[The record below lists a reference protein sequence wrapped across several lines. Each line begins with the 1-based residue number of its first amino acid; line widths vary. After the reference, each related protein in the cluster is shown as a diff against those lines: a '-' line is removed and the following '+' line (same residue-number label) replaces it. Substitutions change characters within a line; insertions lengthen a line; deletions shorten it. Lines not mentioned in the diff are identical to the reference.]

1 VTSQQP
7 RAFFALDLGSATTSV
22 ALIGHVGGRWRLVG
36 HTSTPRGLGSDALLT
51 ALLQRVDAADPDI
64 LADLGAPPPLDLET
78 LAAAWPRF
86 TSSTTP
92 PRRIAI
98 LAGSR
103 RQRHKLESVARR
115 SGWRI
120 VSGSADDTDIL
131 ELERLILS
139 RETQAV
145 LLGADG
151 SPAGDERRNLPDLAE
166 MVAAATRLRPEL
178 MIVLAGGAAAYESV
192 FFAPG
197 MAAPPPP
204 EATSLQVTVPAP
216 QVSGDAVERA
226 ADKTEEQSKVST
238 EETGEPAPDSD
249 AGPSGEAA
257 GPGEQLV
264 GRGPGSGTV
273 AASAPGGSAPD
284 APAPGTSASAAAAAS
299 GPAPVATAAPTPDN
313 PVAHV
318 LLAPDAEA
326 GSPQGSSLQQ
336 VLEGLRAEPG
346 DSRLGIARSVAT
358 LAYVLDRSIEAV
370 EVGLQAGLIARSE
383 PFGSGHF
390 SIVSSHACLVDGS
403 FAPADPSDE
412 VIDGLAAWSTQ
423 ALDRHRLTDQLVD
436 LRVAPWGN
444 ADGDGAIFRL
454 AAAKA
459 ALARLLAAVPEV
471 GERPM
476 PELLIAAGGILSS
489 LPAPIVA
496 LGLADIIRRPG
507 ITQVASDPARLLG
520 PLGTIEDEAERR
532 RLIAN
537 LADDIL
543 LPVGSLVIPGGVKPG
558 KSAGHLRLQGTA
570 YISEIELHPGA
581 IQVVDLPGGRAATA
595 DLEFRDTVRLAGRG
609 HHFSMQVSGG
619 LAGLLVDLRD
629 VPMRISDRP
638 ETRRAAL
645 DAWQKGMWPEV
656 DE

>member
-36 HTSTPRGLGSDALLT
+36 HTSTPRGPGSDALLT
-51 ALLQRVDAADPDI
+51 ALLQRVSAADPDI
-64 LADLGAPPPLDLET
+64 LADLGAPLPLDLET

-92 PRRIAI
+92 PRRIAV
-98 LAGSR
+98 LAGSK
-103 RQRHKLESVARR
+103 RQRHKLEAVARR

-120 VSGSADDTDIL
+120 VSASADDTDIL

-166 MVAAATRLRPEL
+166 MVAAATRVRPEL
-178 MIVLAGGAAAYESV
+178 TIVLAGGAAAYESV

-197 MAAPPPP
+197 MAAPPPA

-216 QVSGDAVERA
+216 EVSGDAVERA
-226 ADKTEEQSKVST
+226 ADKIEEQSKAST
-238 EETGEPAPDSD
+238 EEAGEPAPDGD
-249 AGPSGEAA
+249 AGALGGAASSGTQLA
-257 GPGEQLV
+257 EQD
-264 GRGPGSGTV
+264 PGSGAISAPAPGASGPGASSPTA
-273 AASAPGGSAPD
+273 AASAPTA
-284 APAPGTSASAAAAAS
+284 T
-299 GPAPVATAAPTPDN
+299 VALAPDN

-318 LLAPDAEA
+318 LLAPDADA

-346 DSRLGIARSVAT
+346 DSRLGIARSVGT

-370 EVGLQAGLIARSE
+370 EVGLQGGLIARSE

-412 VIDGLAAWSTQ
+412 VIDGLTAWSTQ
-423 ALDRHRLTDQLVD
+423 ALDRHRLTDRLVD

-459 ALARLLAAVPEV
+459 ALARLLAAVPEI

-496 LGLADIIRRPG
+496 LGLADIVRRPG

-532 RLIAN
+532 QLMAN

-570 YISEIELHPGA
+570 YVSEIELHPGA

-609 HHFSMQVSGG
+609 RHFSMQVSGG

>member
-1 VTSQQP
+1 VTSQRP

-36 HTSTPRGLGSDALLT
+36 HTSTPRGLDSDALLT
-51 ALLQRVDAADPDI
+51 ALLERIHAADPDI
-64 LADLGAPPPLDLET
+64 LEDLGAPPPLDLET
-78 LAAAWPRF
+78 LAAAWPRI

-98 LAGSR
+98 LAGSK

-120 VSGSADDTDIL
+120 VAGSADDTDIL

-204 EATSLQVTVPAP
+204 EATSLQVTVPP
-216 QVSGDAVERA
+216 PEVSGDAVERV
-226 ADKTEEQSKVST
+226 ADKTEEQSKVSA
-238 EETGEPAPDSD
+238 EDTGEPAPD
-249 AGPSGEAA
+249 GAA
-257 GPGEQLV
+257 GASEDAAIPGGQPAERHPES
-264 GRGPGSGTV
+264 GAAPGAVPGASSP
-273 AASAPGGSAPD
+273 AASAP
-284 APAPGTSASAAAAAS
+284 AAAAAPA
-299 GPAPVATAAPTPDN
+299 PAPVAMAALAPDN

-358 LAYVLDRSIEAV
+358 LAYVLDHSIEAV
-370 EVGLQAGLIARSE
+370 EVGLQGGLIARSE
-383 PFGSGHF
+383 PFGGGHF

-412 VIDGLAAWSTQ
+412 VIDGLTAWSTQ
-423 ALDRHRLTDQLVD
+423 ALDRHRLTDRLVD

-459 ALARLLAAVPEV
+459 ALARLLAAVPEI

-476 PELLIAAGGILSS
+476 PELLVAAGGILSS

-532 RLIAN
+532 QLMAN

-570 YISEIELHPGA
+570 YVSEIELHPGA

>member
-7 RAFFALDLGSATTSV
+7 RAFFALDSGSATTSV

-36 HTSTPRGLGSDALLT
+36 QTSTPRG
-51 ALLQRVDAADPDI
+51 VDADTLIAGLLRRIHAGDPD
-64 LADLGAPPPLDLET
+64 LLGDLGAPLPPDPEA
-78 LAAAWPRF
+78 LAATWPRF
-86 TSSTTP
+86 TSSTSP

-103 RQRHKLESVARR
+103 RQRHRLESVARR
-115 SGWRI
+115 SGWRV
-120 VSGSADDTDIL
+120 VSGSADDTDVI

-145 LLGADG
+145 LLGADR

-166 MVAAATRLRPEL
+166 MVAAATRSRPEL
-178 MIVLAGGAAAYESV
+178 TVVLAGGAAAYESV
-192 FFAPG
+192 FFDPG
-197 MAAPPPP
+197 MAAPPP
-204 EATSLQVTVPAP
+204 AGSSL
-216 QVSGDAVERA
+216 VSGDTSDRSAGKA
-226 ADKTEEQSKVST
+226 AEQSKAT
-238 EETGEPAPDSD
+238 PEEPAEPDAEVGPGGIAGTELPESGTAGSAEASAGGGPGPSEEASSPVASP
-249 AGPSGEAA
+249 AGPAPE
-257 GPGEQLV
+257 P
-264 GRGPGSGTV
+264 V
-273 AASAPGGSAPD
+273 AASR
-284 APAPGTSASAAAAAS
+284 PAP
-299 GPAPVATAAPTPDN
+299 TALAPDN
-313 PVAHV
+313 PAAHV
-318 LLAPDAEA
+318 LLAPDVDA

-346 DSRLGIARSVAT
+346 DSRLGIARSVSS

-370 EVGLQAGLIARSE
+370 EVGLQGGLIARSE
-383 PFGSGHF
+383 PFGGGHF

-412 VIDGLAAWSTQ
+412 VIDGLTAWSTQ
-423 ALDRHRLTDQLVD
+423 ALDRHRLTDRLVD

-444 ADGDGAIFRL
+444 ADGDGAVFRL

-459 ALARLLAAVPEV
+459 ALARLLGAVPEIA
-471 GERPM
+471 ERPM
-476 PELLIAAGGILSS
+476 PELLVAAGGILSS

-496 LGLADIIRRPG
+496 LALADIIRRPG

-532 RLIAN
+532 QLLAN

-543 LPVGSLVIPGGVKPG
+543 LPLGSLVIPGGVKPG
-558 KSAGHLRLQGTA
+558 KSAGSLRLKGTT
-570 YISEIELHPGA
+570 YVSEIELHPGA
-581 IQVVDLPGGRAATA
+581 IQVVDLPGGRSATA
-595 DLEFRDTVRLAGRG
+595 DLDFRDTVRLGGRG